1 LGVAPHFYVA
11 VVITGAFALCAAASG
26 VPRGGIRSAADRCI
40 AAVPFVTT
48 LGVIF
53 YGIRNFGI
61 SPSHILAGV
70 AVVAVA
76 IPVLLA
82 LERRPNVPIWALA
95 LALIVPLVGFG
106 AGPNLEATLRLLY
119 LLPAVGVIL
128 GVLLLPV
135 AEILGAGA
143 VRDAIADEIGTATV
157 DASDEL
163 YDQLHQLVLNRLTV
177 ADSLAAREGVPDVV
191 RGELQKVESAVRMF
205 RATTATRSDLRIGE
219 VISAVVRSYRH
230 SVSVTVDASP
240 SDLAVEVDAEDASHL
255 ARLLDE
261 LVANAAKHAHRGN
274 GSTIVVLEASRSGE
288 AIHFDITDD
297 GQGLSDAG
305 DGTLSRLIADTNRRP
320 GWNMGLVPSIAGA
333 HFRIDIETQ
342 GSA

>member
-1 LGVAPHFYVA
+1 M
-11 VVITGAFALCAAASG
+11 
-26 VPRGGIRSAADRCI
+26 
-40 AAVPFVTT
+40 
-48 LGVIF
+48 
-53 YGIRNFGI
+53 
-61 SPSHILAGV
+61 
-70 AVVAVA
+70 VVAIA

-82 LERRPNVPIWALA
+82 LERQPKVPTWAFVLS
-95 LALIVPLVGFG
+95 LLVPLVGFG
-106 AGPNLEATLRLLY
+106 AGPNLGATLRLLY

-135 AEILGAGA
+135 AEILGGGA
-143 VRDAIADEIGTATV
+143 VRDAIANEIDMATV

-240 SDLAVEVDAEDASHL
+240 SDLAVEIDADDASHL

-261 LVANAAKHAHRGN
+261 LVANSAKHAYRGH
-274 GSTIVVLEASRSGE
+274 GSTVVVLRATRSGDGV
-288 AIHFDITDD
+288 HFDITDN

-305 DGTLSRLIADTNRRP
+305 DGTLSRLIADTNHRS
-320 GWNMGLVPSIAGA
+320 GWSMDLVPSIAGA
-333 HFRIDIETQ
+333 HFLIDIET
-342 GSA
+342 GESA